1 MRHEGNVVIGFLGKC
16 DFDLGIAVVNITTFL
31 DVQVVL
37 LNHLMVFLP
46 YSKVVAVGRGISGKL
61 MATSGMLTPD
71 ASGSEDSEDLM
82 LSTCKISEVNLHCD
96 MSPHFNVFIFQ
107 YAVGI
112 SWRQ

>member
-1 MRHEGNVVIGFLGKC
+1 MKAMLSQVFWEKC
-16 DFDLGIAVVNITTFL
+16 DFDLGIAVVNVTTFL

-37 LNHLMVFLP
+37 LNHHMVFLP